1 MQYYNSTTPSPFASG
16 ARTVAEQV
24 NAVLKKVYVRMF
36 VGLLISAFVAKGI
49 ASSKAALLF
58 IHGNPIVY
66 WGMFIAMFAMAIAL
80 PMKLNSMSTGT
91 CLALFCVFAALMGAS
106 LSSIFVVYE
115 IGSITYTFFIT
126 AGMFGVMSVYGY
138 FTKTNLDK
146 MGTYLI
152 MGLFGLIICSV
163 VNIFVASSGFD
174 WLISILGVI
183 IFTGLTAW
191 DTQQVKRIAS
201 ANLAPNLTDKLAT
214 MGALNLYL
222 DFINLFLFLLR
233 SMERGLPNGRPRV
246 NYGVSLVV
254 FATGVEAGTGLV
266 GKLAVA
272 VDGGA
277 GVALFQLGD

>member
-36 VGLLISAFVAKGI
+36 VGLLISAFVAMGI

-233 SMERGLPNGRPRV
+233 
-246 NYGVSLVV
+246 
-254 FATGVEAGTGLV
+254 F
-266 GKLAVA
+266 
-272 VDGGA
+272 
-277 GVALFQLGD
+277 LGNRD

>member
-36 VGLLISAFVAKGI
+36 VGLLISAFVAMGI

-163 VNIFVASSGFD
+163 VNIFDASSGFD

-233 SMERGLPNGRPRV
+233 
-246 NYGVSLVV
+246 
-254 FATGVEAGTGLV
+254 F
-266 GKLAVA
+266 
-272 VDGGA
+272 
-277 GVALFQLGD
+277 LGNRD